1 MPDWGGLIN
10 KVKDL
15 AGKHPDQVHEGVDKA
30 EDVAKQKT
38 GDKYD
43 DQIEK
48 GGEKVEGYLGAD
60 QAAETDEQK

>member
-1 MPDWGGLIN
+1 MPDFGGFIN

-30 EDVAKQKT
+30 EDVAKEKT

-43 DQIEK
+43 DQIK
-48 GGEKVEGYLGAD
+48 QGGDKVEGFLGAD
-60 QAAETDEQK
+60 QAGEADEQK